1 MNAPRDSHDADSTLN
16 GEFMFGDDDT
26 VTHGRLLLTREQ
38 LMLQLTELIR
48 TSEGCEHVSVLEV
61 TRLDEPDKDGCNWA
75 SSIVLDAA
83 GVDPVVY
90 GMGYAQAIVTARES
104 WNLQ

>member
-1 MNAPRDSHDADSTLN
+1 MNSPRGLHDPDTTLG
-16 GEFMFGDDDT
+16 GEFMFGDDT
-26 VTHGRLLLTREQ
+26 LAHGRLLLSREQ

-48 TSEGCEHVSVLEV
+48 TGEGCEKVSVLEV
-61 TRLDEPDKDGCNWA
+61 TKLDEPDKDGCNWA
-75 SSIVLDAA
+75 SSVVLDAA

-90 GMGYAQAIVTARES
+90 GLAYAQAIVTARES